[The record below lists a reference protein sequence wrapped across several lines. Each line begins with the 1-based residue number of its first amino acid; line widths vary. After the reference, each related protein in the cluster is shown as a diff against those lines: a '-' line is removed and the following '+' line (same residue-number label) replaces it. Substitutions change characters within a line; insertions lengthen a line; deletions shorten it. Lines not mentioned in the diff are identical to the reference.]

1 MYHILRRAII
11 VDTVLYGAAVQHPS
25 LGYNG
30 TDLLLPQQVHAAR
43 FHGVICF
50 EGADALTLGFG

>member
-1 MYHILRRAII
+1 

-43 FHGVICF
+43 FHGAICF